1 MMFRNREDEISSS
14 RPFFNP
20 DTTSIMAAPGH
31 GCPRCGGAVFAAE
44 QQLAKGT
51 VSFLL
56 YSHVYWIYTA
66 YNVIKIYSM

>member
-1 MMFRNREDEISSS
+1 MMFPNREDEISSS

-20 DTTSIMAAPGH
+20 DTTSIMAAPGQ

-51 VSFLL
+51 VSFSTVQ
-56 YSHVYWIYTA
+56 YIHVYWIYTA
-66 YNVIKIYSM
+66 